1 MKRSWGGLWLAAFAA
16 VGLGC
21 GTSSPDE
28 RESSGGGIS
37 ASAGGTTGGTESGT
51 GGPGGSTD
59 GSESASASTSSTTD
73 PTLGTGSSGEQS
85 TSTGE
90 VSEESG
96 DTTTTGP
103 VIETTGGVATRCTA
117 VDFLFIVDNSV
128 SMGNEQEA
136 LVAAFPGFM
145 SAIETTLEAGSD
157 YHIMVLDTD
166 DWGRCDT
173 ANPWDGATPT
183 HSTCNG
189 YVESTVFD
197 ECDGLI
203 GAGVLHPAGE
213 GASNQLCTPASGKRY
228 IEEGEPD
235 LSGTFACMATVGL
248 AGHANERPMDAMV
261 AALDPMNAAV
271 QACNDEF
278 LRDDA
283 LLVITFIS
291 DDPNMPDAGTP
302 AEWYQ
307 SVVAAKGG
315 NEEAVVVL
323 GLGPGGDGCGAGG
336 EHWLEFVELW
346 GDNGIHG
353 PVCGTADDYIEF
365 FQNSVAT
372 IDQACE
378 DIVPG

>member
-1 MKRSWGGLWLAAFAA
+1 MKRFGWGGMLAA
-16 VGLGC
+16 VSLGLACG
-21 GTSSPDE
+21 GTSQDE
-28 RESSGGGIS
+28 ETSGGGIS
-37 ASAGGTTGGTESGT
+37 ASASPTTGATDSGT
-51 GGPGGSTD
+51 DGPGSSTD
-59 GSESASASTSSTTD
+59 DSDSNPSTTSTTD
-73 PTLGTGSSGEQS
+73 PTMGASSGEPA
-85 TSTGE
+85 TTTTG
-90 VSEESG
+90 VGEESG

-103 VIETTGGVATRCTA
+103 IIDTTGGVATQCTE
-117 VDFLFIVDNSV
+117 VDFIFIVDNSV
-128 SMGNEQEA
+128 SMGDEQEA
-136 LVAAFPGFM
+136 LVAAFPAFM
-145 SAIETTLEAGSD
+145 ATIEETLEAGSE

-183 HSTCNG
+183 HSTCNA
-189 YVESTVFD
+189 YVEATVFD
-197 ECDGLI
+197 ECDGII

-213 GASNQLCTPASGKRY
+213 GASDQLCTPASGKRY
-228 IEEGEPD
+228 IEAGEPD
-235 LSGTFACMATVGL
+235 LAGTFACMATVGL

-323 GLGPGGDGCGAGG
+323 GLGPGGDDCGAGG
-336 EHWLEFVELW
+336 EHWLEFVEMW
-346 GDNGIHG
+346 GDHGIHG
-353 PVCGTADDYIEF
+353 PVCGTADDYVQF

-378 DIVPG
+378 DIIPG